1 MDINKIE
8 QDILEYKRMKKHILT
23 MFGVN
28 LGVELNQRLSRYA
41 KTNSVSKAS
50 VIKTLLINYLDEKE
64 VK

>member
-8 QDILEYKRMKKHILT
+8 QDILDNKRMKKPILT

>member
-8 QDILEYKRMKKHILT
+8 QDILDNKRTKKPILT

>member
-8 QDILEYKRMKKHILT
+8 QDILDNKRMKKPILT

-28 LGVELNQRLSRYA
+28 LGVVLNQRLSRYA